1 MEIITPV
8 YLLLS
13 AALCL
18 VYSYACLC
26 LGAMLLSTLI
36 SHSSVKYR
44 ISPLSWIAASFL
56 LGSGILA
63 NVWCLLLSMEI
74 FYQIVISGIILVC
87 IIGGSPFVWKLRK
100 SLGEQFVS
108 VWKDF
113 ENESIIWKVFTLA
126 ILFLMVKY
134 FLYGFLPL
142 RTGHDA
148 AAFYMV
154 VGKLFSSTKKLTL
167 LSGYESFMSIGL
179 HGEFHYAALMT
190 LGSARAAKLFVWP
203 ISLAGVLLLTALARR
218 AGAGRRGQWFVLGM
232 IFSSSAYVLL
242 TYDGKVDLFGAVMAI
257 AAVFWVMYLYTNRDF
272 GVLVLTGIFTG
283 FAVVAKISYLPL
295 LIPSIIILII
305 IRHFIYNEDQQK
317 LLIRSFISLTV
328 KLLIMGFFISLPIII
343 HFLKNW
349 ILLGEPFAP
358 FYYFSGQG
366 LVTGN
371 WTEQSWFAPDITRR
385 IILSYPLALI
395 YGHYPMQYGTMSLMM
410 LAFLPLVIFMPKT
423 DDIIKSVSAQLFFMG
438 FVGIVLWLILRPA
451 VFAPRY
457 NLYAFLLLI
466 PLPAIWAEYV
476 TKNEAKPAWLT
487 RVIAVSSIA
496 VICLAII
503 TLQYLG
509 PRGTARY
516 LLGRI
521 PEPLISGNAHY
532 ASINLNKETEPGDRV
547 LSLTYFTYWYR
558 DDLLQC
564 MSTSM
569 EQSRIISSPTPQQAW
584 ALVYKL
590 GFKYIIYNQSTH
602 SSIMEK
608 IDLKQIP
615 EWLLV
620 EEIYNKEDYR
630 IYRLTSKD
638 NQHKSLVN
646 TREIR
651 SSVWQ
656 VHNIEDK

>member
-1 MEIITPV
+1 
-8 YLLLS
+8 
-13 AALCL
+13 
-18 VYSYACLC
+18 
-26 LGAMLLSTLI
+26 
-36 SHSSVKYR
+36 
-44 ISPLSWIAASFL
+44 
-56 LGSGILA
+56 
-63 NVWCLLLSMEI
+63 MEI
-74 FYQIVISGIILVC
+74 FYKIVISGIILIC
-87 IIGGSPFVWKLRK
+87 MIGGSPFVWKLRRN
-100 SLGEQFVS
+100 LGEQFVRI
-108 VWKDF
+108 WKDF
-113 ENESIIWKVFTLA
+113 KNESIIWKVFTVA
-126 ILFLMVKY
+126 ILILIVKY

-154 VGKLFSSTKKLTL
+154 VGKLFSSAKKLTL
-167 LSGYESFMSIGL
+167 LRGYESFMSIGL

-232 IFSSSAYVLL
+232 VFSSSAYVLL
-242 TYDGKVDLFGAVMAI
+242 IYDGKVDLFGAVMAI
-257 AAVFWVMYLYTNRDF
+257 AAVYWVMYLYTNRDF
-272 GVLVLTGIFTG
+272 GVLALTGMFTG

-295 LIPSIIILII
+295 LIPSIIIII
-305 IRHFIYNEDQQK
+305 VLRHIIYSENQQQ
-317 LLIRSFISLTV
+317 LLLRSWISLLS
-328 KLLIMGFFISLPIII
+328 KLFIIGLFVSLPIII
-343 HFLKNW
+343 HLLKNW
-349 ILLGEPFAP
+349 ILLGEPLAP
-358 FYYFSGQG
+358 FYYFSGQ
-366 LVTGN
+366 VFATSN
-371 WTEQSWFAPDITRR
+371 WTEQSWFSPDITRR

-410 LAFLPLVIFMPKT
+410 LAFLPLVLLMPKT
-423 DDIIKSVSAQLFFMG
+423 HEIIKSISAQLFFMG
-438 FVGIVLWLILRPA
+438 FFGIVIWLILRPS

-487 RVIAVSSIA
+487 RVIAVSSIV

-503 TLQYLG
+503 TLHYLG

-521 PEPLISGNAHY
+521 PESSICGNAHHT
-532 ASINLNKETEPGDRV
+532 SINLNKETEPGDRV

-602 SSIMEK
+602 SSIMNK

-620 EEIYNKEDYR
+620 EEIYNEEDYR

-638 NQHKSLVN
+638 NQHKRLVS

-651 SSVWQ
+651 PSVWQ
-656 VHNIEDK
+656 VYDIIEE